1 MWNLINH
8 WVHSRNLTLQ
18 LIKVKGHSANFL
30 NDKADSLARSGL
42 SSPSFCISP
51 FDIKFN
57 TVATPCFSYNRVI
70 IESDSRR
77 FTNSVQQAQFF
88 ESFISLNRFSTLAQ
102 SHNNNLLNW
111 EATWSCLHFSNE
123 SKLFTSFEQNASFTL
138 ATRLLLDELPLMAKL
153 QLQKPNV
160 YLQDWNCALCGLDKQ
175 TWAHLWVCP
184 ALTLKFEALRD
195 VTLTTIIRLLAE
207 SVDPPASGLS
217 TRSRDS
223 LTGLSCWTL
232 PNSSASR
239 LDFNHL
245 LRGFIPSSLFNLI
258 KSVVGTSDRTN
269 NIIGETISAAQ
280 QVFKLD
286 IWQHHLSIMHEFEKV
301 KGISTKIKHS
311 PASTRDN
318 THVSFSR
325 SPPYPLST
333 LNRWRS

>member
-111 EATWSCLHFSNE
+111 NATWACLRFSNE
-123 SKLFTSFEQNASFTL
+123 SKLFTSFEQNAVFTL
-138 ATRLLLDELPLMAKL
+138 ATRLLLDELPVMAKL

-175 TWAHLWVCP
+175 TWSHLWVCP
-184 ALTLKFEALRD
+184 VLKQKFAALRD
-195 VTLTTIIRLLAE
+195 VTLATVIRLLVNSAN
-207 SVDPPASGLS
+207 SPAPGFSARITGSLS
-217 TRSRDS
+217 R
-223 LTGLSCWTL
+223 LSCWTL
-232 PNSSASR
+232 PDSSSSH
-239 LDFNHL
+239 LDFSYL
-245 LRGFIPSSLFNLI
+245 LRGFIPSVLSDLI
-258 KSVVGTSDRTN
+258 KSV
-269 NIIGETISAAQ
+269 A
-280 QVFKLD
+280 
-286 IWQHHLSIMHEFEKV
+286 
-301 KGISTKIKHS
+301 
-311 PASTRDN
+311 
-318 THVSFSR
+318 
-325 SPPYPLST
+325 
-333 LNRWRS
+333 